1 MKNTAIFVETGWI
14 SNALTLVM
22 LVGGVILWLAAIV
35 AFDLR
40 AELQAVCLVA
50 HLLATFVVRGLHKIQ
65 LSLCS
70 NTSSIKITDVYLG
83 AFRRPKDCS
92 FADLTI
98 SEENLPAD
106 PGTYVVLRLP
116 DVGVYHIYNE
126 DLIAELRKI
135 KALHQAPAI

>member
-14 SNALTLVM
+14 ANALTLGM
-22 LVGGVILWLAAIV
+22 LVGGVIFWVAAIV

-50 HLLATFVVRGLHKIQ
+50 ILLVTFVVRGLHKTQ
-65 LSLCS
+65 FSLFS
-70 NTSSIKITDVYLG
+70 NTSSVRITDVYFG
-83 AFRRPKDCS
+83 AFRRPKDWS

-116 DVGVYHIYNE
+116 DGGVHHIYNE

-135 KALHQAPAI
+135 KALYRTP